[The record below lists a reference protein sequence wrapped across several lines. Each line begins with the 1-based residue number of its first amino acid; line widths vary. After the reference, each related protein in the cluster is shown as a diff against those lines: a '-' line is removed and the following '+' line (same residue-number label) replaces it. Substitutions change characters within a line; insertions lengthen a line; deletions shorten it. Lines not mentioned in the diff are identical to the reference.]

1 MYTLALHCS
10 YLMKKFISNFYF
22 LQISGLITNTGHS
35 VIFTAGNDTVANY
48 DGMQTP
54 VNISGGPLSYR
65 YRFHEIHMHYG
76 LNDQFGSEH
85 SVEGYT
91 FPAEVRYIYP
101 CLSTYAVFATRVTLN
116 FRCRVRPKFS
126 MGHFDTCLG
135 SRPPMDSISV
145 LLPVNRFP
153 SLTIQLCLF
162 RLPPPVFLLGNGMPR
177 SVGGGGSF
185 STFLASFQCHP
196 TVLPS
201 IVAHC
206 ATGCKLVSPPAQI
219 FTQINERKCI

>member
-1 MYTLALHCS
+1 MS
-10 YLMKKFISNFYF
+10 IP

-91 FPAEVRYIYP
+91 FPAEVR
-101 CLSTYAVFATRVTLN
+101 SGVTL
-116 FRCRVRPKFS
+116 
-126 MGHFDTCLG
+126 HFFIG
-135 SRPPMDSISV
+135 A
-145 LLPVNRFP
+145 
-153 SLTIQLCLF
+153 
-162 RLPPPVFLLGNGMPR
+162 G
-177 SVGGGGSF
+177 VGGVF
-185 STFLASFQCHP
+185 ER
-196 TVLPS
+196 
-201 IVAHC
+201 
-206 ATGCKLVSPPAQI
+206 GCGFGTL
-219 FTQINERKCI
+219 F